1 MLLAGLCCHDVTAV
15 INTLHSVS
23 NNNPFLPHIAFK
35 KQFATTMKKLNNTG
49 PVVEQ
54 WTLTVMNL
62 TMWLTGLGP
71 GCGMWKSL
79 NVGIEMT
86 YDAISRAL

>member
-1 MLLAGLCCHDVTAV
+1 
-15 INTLHSVS
+15 
-23 NNNPFLPHIAFK
+23 
-35 KQFATTMKKLNNTG
+35 MKKLNNTG
-49 PVVEQ
+49 PVAEQ

-62 TMWLTGLGP
+62 TMWLTGLEP
-71 GCGMWKSL
+71 GCDMWKSL